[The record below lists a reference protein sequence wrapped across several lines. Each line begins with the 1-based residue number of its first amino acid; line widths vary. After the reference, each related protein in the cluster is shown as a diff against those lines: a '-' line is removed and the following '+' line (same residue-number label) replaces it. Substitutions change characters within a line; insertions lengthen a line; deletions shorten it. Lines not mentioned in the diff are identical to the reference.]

1 MTGNAGPSP
10 GLVNEPMSRAA
21 GPPDQYPTLCS
32 GKLNE
37 GPASVVLGASLGA
50 RRNADKTITI
60 KRFYTDD
67 SRARPVPAGKG
78 GWQALIRLP
87 ALLPLLLLL
96 LHLHLYLFLHLLSSL
111 YLLLLFLPPPPLPP
125 PPPLIAPSLTPRL
138 PSTPLPL
145 PPPLLLLQQQ
155 QQPCFPTTTLTGQD
169 KVENNVSVGSLRHR
183 GNTCVRGSPATL
195 QLQCGTT
202 TQCYRHR
209 IITVGTTGVWVVG
222 RSLTRRV
229 SSGPPCSSNRLRLQ
243 WNFPV

>member
-1 MTGNAGPSP
+1 MHQSKVDLYIPIFSSFGSKAISQRWDPLTCVYVCVCVCVHCPVFSDSVPVLQPLACATHGQIRSVKVNTVSSGMTGNARPSP

-87 ALLPLLLLL
+87 ALLLLLLLL
-96 LHLHLYLFLHLLSSL
+96 LHLHLYLFLHLLSSSSS
-111 YLLLLFLPPPPLPP
+111 YLLLPF
-125 PPPLIAPSLTPRL
+125 
-138 PSTPLPL
+138 
-145 PPPLLLLQQQ
+145 LLLL
-155 QQPCFPTTTLTGQD
+155 PSLPLLSPL
-169 KVENNVSVGSLRHR
+169 VSPLHLFLFLR
-183 GNTCVRGSPATL
+183 P
-195 QLQCGTT
+195 
-202 TQCYRHR
+202 
-209 IITVGTTGVWVVG
+209 
-222 RSLTRRV
+222 
-229 SSGPPCSSNRLRLQ
+229 SSSSNSNNNHASRPPL
-243 WNFPV
+243 